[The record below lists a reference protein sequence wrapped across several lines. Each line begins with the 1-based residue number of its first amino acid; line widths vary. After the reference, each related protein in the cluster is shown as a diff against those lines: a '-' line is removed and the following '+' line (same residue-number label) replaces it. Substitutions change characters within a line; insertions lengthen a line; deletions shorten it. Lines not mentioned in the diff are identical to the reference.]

1 VSTPDAYAAYF
12 ESPAHWGRTYET
24 VTPGE
29 RLRIDTLVEL
39 LPADAEPVLDAGC
52 GDGVVTNVLFDGGVN
67 VTGVDISEAA
77 LGHVRA
83 PTVRGSVDELPF
95 ADRSFACVVAAN
107 VLEHLP
113 AGMFERTLAELERV
127 ADRYV
132 LVSTPHEE
140 DLVLAQTRCDRCETS
155 FHAAWHVRSVRVQDF
170 ERWLP
175 AFRLRELRLTGET
188 VRRRSRT
195 LQRLAQTL
203 GNVWLP
209 SREAVCPTCGYRL
222 DPPRPNRLVRV
233 ANGAIQRAI
242 GLAGGERP
250 TQLVALF
257 DRR

>member
-12 ESPAHWGRTYET
+12 ESPTHWGRTYGT

-29 RLRIDTLVEL
+29 RLRIDALVEL
-39 LPADAEPVLDAGC
+39 LPTDARPVLDAGC
-52 GDGVVTNVLFDGGVN
+52 GDGVVTNVLFDRGVDI
-67 VTGVDISEAA
+67 TGVDISAEA

-95 ADRSFACVVAAN
+95 ADRSFECVLAAN

-113 AGMFERTLAELERV
+113 AGMFERTLAQLDRV
-127 ADRYV
+127 TARYL

-155 FHAAWHVRSVRVQDF
+155 FHAAWHVRSVRVEDF

-175 AFRLRELRLTGET
+175 GFRLRELRLTGET

-209 SREAVCPTCGYRL
+209 SHEAVCPTCGYRIE
-222 DPPRPNRLVRV
+222 PPRPNQLVRV
-233 ANGAIQRAI
+233 FNGAIQRAI
-242 GLAGGERP
+242 GLSGGERP